1 MLNDEWASHPTWA
14 SEDSGFV
21 AHRKNG
27 YEEGLHR
34 IEEERHDYDFFI
46 EANQKCIQLLEPIA
60 QQMLTLSP
68 EDRANFK
75 MPPGLGGQSTS
86 IYKRVL
92 KKIYGAEKGVEVTNQ
107 MFQTPFSVVP
117 IVMARLKQKDE
128 EWRFTQR
135 EWEKVWQS
143 QTETMHLKSLDHMGI
158 QVKTNDKR
166 NLAAKHLV
174 DLIKTKHEEQRR
186 LRAAKTSN
194 VPRYQ
199 FKYSFQDQDL
209 LLDLLRFMIIYANV
223 GGQHNAVE
231 RRRILE
237 FFETFITQFFDLPED
252 KVQEKLADIDQES
265 GEEDEDE
272 PSPPELTN
280 GRTRRNGKKSGLLR
294 GVLDPGRNGSRTRG
308 QKEDS
313 AASGSKETTPDV
325 GSANEEEMPDAP
337 DDNAVP
343 EVSNGRWLPTVP
355 GPTIAD
361 KYMDSDRV
369 KEKEKEFGGLT
380 ADAPF
385 PRKWYNFYCNQNMYV
400 FFTVFQTLFKR
411 LEDVKHSTESVL
423 EEMRRENAEKPAK
436 ILGLVHEGLHYFDSE
451 DPKTFWP
458 RTVELIEDFIN
469 GEIDESRY
477 QEVLRHYY
485 LKKGWTLYTIQDL
498 LKTLC
503 RIGLA
508 CNNPDAKGEKT
519 KELVRAYLESRQ
531 QSETSFQTEI
541 SARKFAE
548 KCIKDGEM
556 FVICWVGQ
564 LLTHLFVRYLIL
576 TFQKAPPKQG
586 SYRPL
591 APEGRDHFLHGR
603 HGAHRAVAVLYFLL
617 HAYRAY

>member
-1 MLNDEWASHPTWA
+1 VEANLFSIQERLKPCTGRDELCKSVLNDDWASHPTWA

-34 IEEERHDYDFFI
+34 IEEERHDYDFYI

-60 QQMLTLSP
+60 QQMLTLHPS
-68 EDRANFK
+68 ERASFK
-75 MPPGLGGQSTS
+75 MPAGLGGQSTS

-92 KKIYGAEKGVEVTNQ
+92 KKIYGPEKGWEVANE
-107 MFQTPFSVVP
+107 MFKNPFSVVP

-158 QVKTNDKR
+158 QVKAMDKR
-166 NLAAKHLV
+166 NLSAKHLV
-174 DLIKTKHEEQRR
+174 DVIKTKHEEQRR
-186 LRAAKTSN
+186 LRASKGKT
-194 VPRYQ
+194 PRHQ
-199 FKYSFQDQDL
+199 FLYGFQDQDL
-209 LLDLLRFMIIYANV
+209 LLDLLRFMMLYATV
-223 GGQHNAVE
+223 AGQHNAVE

-237 FFETFITQFFDLPED
+237 FFESFIPQFFDLPED
-252 KVQEKLADIDQES
+252 KVQERIADIDQDS

-272 PSPPELTN
+272 PTPVELTN
-280 GRTRRNGKKSGLLR
+280 GRTRRNGKKSDLLR
-294 GVLDPGRNGSRTRG
+294 GVLDPGRNGSRTRKE
-308 QKEDS
+308 KEDS

-337 DDNAVP
+337 EESAVP
-343 EVSNGRWLPTVP
+343 DVSNGRWLPTIRP
-355 GPTIAD
+355 IIYD
-361 KYMDSDRV
+361 KSR
-369 KEKEKEFGGLT
+369 EGGQGDLLDVDGELK

-385 PRKWYNFYCNQNMYV
+385 KRSWYNFYCNQNMYV
-400 FFTVFQTLFKR
+400 FFTVFQTLFQR
-411 LEDVKHSTESVL
+411 LQDVKNSQDSVL
-423 EEMRRENAEKPAK
+423 EEIRRERAQKPAK
-436 ILGLVHEGLHYFDSE
+436 ILGLVHEDMHFFESN
-451 DPKTFWP
+451 DPATFWP

-469 GEIDESRY
+469 QEIDESRY
-477 QEVLRHYY
+477 QDVLRHYY
-485 LKKGWTLYTIQDL
+485 LRKGWKLYTIQDL

-519 KELVRAYLESRQ
+519 KELVKAYLESRQ
-531 QSETSFQTEI
+531 QDETSFQNEI

-556 FVICWVGQ
+556 FVICWVC
-564 LLTHLFVRYLIL
+564 F
-576 TFQKAPPKQG
+576 TFIND
-586 SYRPL
+586 
-591 APEGRDHFLHGR
+591 E
-603 HGAHRAVAVLYFLL
+603 
-617 HAYRAY
+617 